1 MDSVLAEVR
10 QSHSQSHDPMCPT
23 YLFLQLKK
31 ITEPTDTKKQ
41 SQKIGYNKSFFRPSN
56 PVFDNTIGENNEP
69 SQPERKSSV
78 GEKKKAA
85 KQQNQYQFTPKDI
98 KFDNKHYKYLKY
110 TAMNGNGAADTSSPF
125 KVEENTHK
133 YRIYN
138 ANKSS
143 QKVDAAAVECKATQL
158 TAIGNRLLDW
168 FSVIM
173 ADSKKRRQHSSK
185 PKGILFA
192 PTPFILWLMAAFL
205 LRSNKYN
212 SLRPL
217 PTDLYDRVKVDVR
230 PFGLEQRRTP
240 LGPGAV
246 RPGARPERE
255 LHQAIH
261 RRLHEGPAEQDDSV
275 GMVSLLREDG

>member
-1 MDSVLAEVR
+1 M
-10 QSHSQSHDPMCPT
+10 
-23 YLFLQLKK
+23 
-31 ITEPTDTKKQ
+31 
-41 SQKIGYNKSFFRPSN
+41 GYNKSSYRPSN
-56 PVFDNTIGENNEP
+56 PVFDNTDRSVNMIGENNEA
-69 SQPERKSSV
+69 SQSERKSSFGL

-125 KVEENTHK
+125 KVEESHK

-143 QKVDAAAVECKATQL
+143 QKADAAAAAAVECKATQL

-185 PKGILFA
+185 PKGISSA
-192 PTPFILWLMAAFL
+192 SSPFFL
-205 LRSNKYN
+205 SFYSSK
-212 SLRPL
+212 
-217 PTDLYDRVKVDVR
+217 
-230 PFGLEQRRTP
+230 
-240 LGPGAV
+240 
-246 RPGARPERE
+246 
-255 LHQAIH
+255 
-261 RRLHEGPAEQDDSV
+261 
-275 GMVSLLREDG
+275 